1 MSRLQTPTN
10 NTPSWALTGEAIK
23 QATAAEREA
32 AKVRKERRNKGFDFV
47 QRFSLRAGE
56 TKRVIILDSMIA
68 NFSIKEHEL
77 WDKATNRYKHFS
89 CTKELEGTCPL
100 CKDNHKLSRVMFL
113 TVIELLDTP
122 VTSKNGTVHTYFHK
136 LLAIK
141 ESQHDQ
147 FFVFDR
153 LIENGTTGLTTTR
166 GLQIVLARNS
176 ETTSPR
182 SGIPQITDTG
192 SIYEKQFTE
201 AELVAQFG
209 CPEVKNKE
217 GAVVKPANWTIQ
229 PIDYN
234 AMFPRPTLAGIE
246 AEYADCT
253 PSTDFVGGQ
262 SYAPM
267 NNTTDAATV
276 EANAAFEAEN
286 PFA

>member
-23 QATAAEREA
+23 QATVAEREA
-32 AKVRKERRNKGFDFV
+32 AKIRKERRNKGFDFV

-56 TKRVIILDSMIA
+56 SKRVIILDSRIA

-77 WDKATNRYKHFS
+77 WDKKTNRYKHFS
-89 CTKELEGTCPL
+89 CTKDLEGTCPL

-136 LLAIK
+136 LLAVK

-153 LIENGTTGLTTTR
+153 LIENGTTGLSTTR
-166 GLQIVLARNS
+166 GLQVVLSRNN

-182 SGIPQITDTG
+182 TGVPMITDTG
-192 SIYEKQFTE
+192 SIFEKQYTE
-201 AELVAQFG
+201 QELIAQFG
-209 CPEVKNKE
+209 GPEVKNKD
-217 GAVVKPANWTIQ
+217 GVVIKPANWATQ
-229 PIDYN
+229 AIDYN

-253 PSTDFVGGQ
+253 PSTDFATGQ

-267 NNTTDAATV
+267 NNVTDPADVAANV
-276 EANAAFEAEN
+276 AFEEEN
-286 PFA
+286 PFN